1 MLQQAARQR
10 TDLHNLHRIG
20 DVSASQNLQDVAV
33 IGINVGNEHAPEHA
47 PEHALNLGALS
58 KNSNPQY
65 ADPESCRPVRA
76 GFFYVVVEGLS

>member
-10 TDLHNLHRIG
+10 TDLHNLYRIR

-47 PEHALNLGALS
+47 LNLGALS
-58 KNSNPQY
+58 KNSNPDMLIQSH
-65 ADPESCRPVRA
+65 ADLC
-76 GFFYVVVEGLS
+76 GLVSFML